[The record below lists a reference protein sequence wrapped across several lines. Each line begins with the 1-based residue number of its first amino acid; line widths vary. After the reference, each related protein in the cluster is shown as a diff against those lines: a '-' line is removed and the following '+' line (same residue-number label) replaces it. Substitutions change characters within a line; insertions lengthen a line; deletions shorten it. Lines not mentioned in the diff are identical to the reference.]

1 MKLLWYNVW
10 TYPFLTSNNHVN
22 HVINYILRAVR
33 DHNIDV
39 IALGELFDGTTRRIF
54 KKQTMQGTLP
64 WWKVIPR
71 GE

>member
-1 MKLLWYNVW
+1 MCGHI
-10 TYPFLTSNNHVN
+10 HVY
-22 HVINYILRAVR
+22 HVIDYILRAVK
-33 DHNIDV
+33 DDNLDV

-64 WWKVIPR
+64 WWKVILR